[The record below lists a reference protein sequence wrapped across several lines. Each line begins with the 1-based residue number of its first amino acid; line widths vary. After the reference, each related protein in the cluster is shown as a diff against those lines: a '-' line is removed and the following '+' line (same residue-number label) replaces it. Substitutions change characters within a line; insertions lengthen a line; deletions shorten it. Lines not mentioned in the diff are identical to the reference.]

1 MAMAQKKPNI
11 TVVQDFVRRRPE
23 GFITAPPVARP
34 KLNLA
39 LVYLLVLIASG
50 VWIARGRIWE
60 QRLYS
65 PLDSIQLTD
74 APLILLP
81 DLTKTKA
88 NRITHSVR
96 SGEDLSRVFKRFGL
110 TPQYPEIEESLKTLS
125 NKEGKS
131 LVPRP
136 GRKVVIS
143 LTPRGNLRK
152 LSYPLTKETELE
164 IAKRRTANGK
174 EFQARLISHPPLE
187 VQVVA
192 RGEIQSSLSAAALKA
207 KVPYEIIDQV
217 VDLFGDRIDFRR
229 DFRKG
234 DRFTLIYR
242 EKLANNK
249 LAGSGP
255 VIAAVFYLD
264 GKQLYALRYVGNDG
278 KARYFDE
285 TGKAY
290 GSSFLRYP
298 VQFSKISSTFTDAR
312 FHPVLKVKRPHNGT
326 DFAAPVGTPVR
337 TVGDGQVIFA
347 GYKGPAGNMVRIR
360 HNDRYTTE
368 YLHLSRIA
376 PGIRR
381 GTIVSKGQLIG
392 AVGSTG
398 LSTGPHLHYGLFDRG
413 RYVDPMRA
421 TLPTEE
427 RLGSGKAIDRKYL
440 AGLVSTLQRYQSEA
454 LDSSVA
460 ARSVTVIGKSR
471 AS

>member
-1 MAMAQKKPNI
+1 MAMAQKKATI
-11 TVVQDFVRRRPE
+11 TVVQDFVRRTPE
-23 GFITAPPVARP
+23 GFITAPPIARP
-34 KLNLA
+34 RLNLA
-39 LVYLLVLIASG
+39 LLYLLLLIGSG

-60 QRLYS
+60 QRLHS
-65 PLDSIQLTD
+65 PLDSTQLTE
-74 APLILLP
+74 APQLFLP
-81 DLTKTKA
+81 ELTKTRA

-96 SGEDLSRVFKRFGL
+96 TGEDLSRVFRRFGIDAFA
-110 TPQYPEIEESLKTLS
+110 EIEESLRALS
-125 NKEGKS
+125 IKEGKS
-131 LVPRP
+131 LMPKP

-143 LTPRGNLRK
+143 LTPRGSLRK
-152 LSYPLTKETELE
+152 LSYPLTKDSELE
-164 IAKRRTANGK
+164 IAKKRTENGK
-174 EFQARLISHPPLE
+174 EFQARIVSHPPLE

-192 RGEIQSSLSAAALKA
+192 RGEIQSSLSAAAQKA
-207 KVPYEIIDQV
+207 RVPYEVIDQV

-229 DFRKG
+229 DFKKG
-234 DRFTLIYR
+234 DRFTLVYR

-255 VIAAVFYLD
+255 VIAAVFNLD

-285 TGKAY
+285 SGKVL

-298 VQFSKISSTFTDAR
+298 VQFSKISSTFTEAR

-337 TVGDGQVIFA
+337 TVGDGQVVFA

-381 GTIVSKGQLIG
+381 GSFVSKGQLIG

-421 TLPTEE
+421 ILPTEE
-427 RLGSGKAIDRKYL
+427 RLDRGKAIDRRYL
-440 AGLVSTLQRYQSEA
+440 SGLVATLQRYQTESLEDPA
-454 LDSSVA
+454 L
-460 ARSVTVIGKSR
+460 ARLVTVVGRSR
-471 AS
+471 TS